1 MIRSIAV
8 TITILIYGV
17 AFSQTKSKVSTNDFK
32 NALGVWKG
40 TLKYL
45 DYSSGKPYTMPV
57 NISIGLNTAKVDEII
72 FAFVY
77 PDEPKA
83 NGNDTLIIN
92 KNGIEIN
99 GAAVTEKHE
108 LPDGTLQIITETKG
122 VDGNDHR
129 KAVLRHIY
137 SISKTVFKNRKEVRF
152 EGEEKWI
159 LRNEYSFNRQ

>member
-1 MIRSIAV
+1 MIRSIVV
-8 TITILIYGV
+8 TITFLIYGA
-17 AFSQTKSKVSTNDFK
+17 AFSQTKIKVSANDFK
-32 NALGVWKG
+32 TALGAWKG
-40 TLKYL
+40 TLTYL

-57 NISIGLNTAKVDEII
+57 DISLGLNTAKVDEII

-83 NGNDTLIIN
+83 NGNDTLIIS

-129 KAVLRHIY
+129 KAVLRHTY